1 MVTPPCAITSSTISS
16 FSAIRAESRGVSC
29 TSSASSSLRL
39 PMLLGKAPLEGG
51 RERGV
56 PGEEEASG
64 VQVAAVHSP
73 EEGTHSL
80 VWCGVV

>member
-1 MVTPPCAITSSTISS
+1 
-16 FSAIRAESRGVSC
+16 
-29 TSSASSSLRL
+29 
-39 PMLLGKAPLEGG
+39 MLLGKAPLEGG

-80 VWCGVV
+80 VWCGVVWYGMV